1 MLEKPKKCYIAQ
13 QDYHGLVLATLIQI
27 RRCANA

>member
-27 RRCANA
+27 EEVRYA